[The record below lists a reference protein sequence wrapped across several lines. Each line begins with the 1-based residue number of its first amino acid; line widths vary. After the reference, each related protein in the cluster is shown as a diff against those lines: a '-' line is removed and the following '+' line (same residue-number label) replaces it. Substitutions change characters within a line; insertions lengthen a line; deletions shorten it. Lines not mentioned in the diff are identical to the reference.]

1 MTESAEIAPERHS
14 MTSPITDQLADA
26 VIRHRSGAIPALI
39 AHAKALESAS
49 NAEIGG
55 LEPLSTAREAEMLV
69 SGPRQADYGDP
80 TANFDLIARLWAP
93 ILSLDSVTAGQVA
106 ACMIALKMARN
117 ISGRSK
123 HDSYVDIIGYALL
136 WEQIDDGDGAG
147 KRA

>member
-1 MTESAEIAPERHS
+1 MTESAETVHERPD
-14 MTSPITDQLADA
+14 MTSPIADQLADA
-26 VIRHRSGAIPALI
+26 VIRHQSGAISALI
-39 AHAKALESAS
+39 AHAKALEAAS

-55 LEPLSTAREAEMLV
+55 LEPLLTAQEAEMLV
-69 SGPRQADYGDP
+69 SGPRRDDYGD
-80 TANFDLIARLWAP
+80 ARASFGLVARLWAP
-93 ILSLDSVTAGQVA
+93 ILGLDEVSAGQVA

-117 ISGRSK
+117 ISGGSK

>member
-1 MTESAEIAPERHS
+1 MS
-14 MTSPITDQLADA
+14 SPVADRLADD
-26 VIRHRSGAIPALI
+26 VIHHRPGGIAALI
-39 AHAKALESAS
+39 EHAKALEAAS

-55 LEPLSTAREAEMLV
+55 QEPVSTAREAEMLV
-69 SGPRQADYGDP
+69 SGPRRDDYGD
-80 TANFDLIARLWAP
+80 ARASFDLVARLWAP
-93 ILSLDSVTAGQVA
+93 ILGLNSVTPGQVA

-117 ISGRSK
+117 ISGGPK

>member
-1 MTESAEIAPERHS
+1 
-14 MTSPITDQLADA
+14 MTSPITDQLADD

-55 LEPLSTAREAEMLV
+55 LEPLSTAQEAEMLV
-69 SGPRQADYGDP
+69 SGPRRDDYGD
-80 TANFDLIARLWAP
+80 ARASFGLVARLWAP
-93 ILSLDSVTAGQVA
+93 ILGLDSVAPGQVA

-117 ISGRSK
+117 ISGGSK

>member
-1 MTESAEIAPERHS
+1 MTERHS
-14 MTSPITDQLADA
+14 MTSPITDQLADD

-69 SGPRQADYGDP
+69 SGPRRDDYGD
-80 TANFDLIARLWAP
+80 ARASFGLVARLWAP
-93 ILSLDSVTAGQVA
+93 ILGLDSVTAGQVA

-117 ISGRSK
+117 ISGGSK